1 MTIEEARD
9 LLKRYNTWR
18 RDNNVPNSY
27 EMPDPKEIGIAID
40 VAISAL
46 DDLVDLKN
54 KYYAIKEKYSHL
66 LHRHQGRSSL
76 QIRRNAL

>member
-1 MTIEEARD
+1 MTREEARD
-9 LLKRYNTWR
+9 LLKWYNSWR
-18 RDNNVPNSY
+18 RDDNVPNSY

-54 KYYAIKEKYSHL
+54 KYNTIKEKYADLEHTD
-66 LHRHQGRSSL
+66 
-76 QIRRNAL
+76 NVET